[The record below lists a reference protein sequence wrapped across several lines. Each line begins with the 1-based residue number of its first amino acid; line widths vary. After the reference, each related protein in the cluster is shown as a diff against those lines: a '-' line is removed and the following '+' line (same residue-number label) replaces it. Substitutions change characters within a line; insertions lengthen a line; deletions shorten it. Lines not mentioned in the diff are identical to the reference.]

1 MQLKDKKAALVKIV
15 RKKLTVSSEKTM
27 GHAHSVQSVFKDS
40 GVFTV
45 FHLFCIFKACQFLIN
60 PIFIFISL
68 IVDTSNAIVLVSN
81 LVRLFSNHFSMQYLL

>member
-15 RKKLTVSSEKTM
+15 RKKLTEVVFMVSSEKTM
-27 GHAHSVQSVFKDS
+27 GHAHSVPVQSLFKDS

-45 FHLFCIFKACQFLIN
+45 FHLFCKFKACQFLIN

-68 IVDTSNAIVLVSN
+68 IVNTS
-81 LVRLFSNHFSMQYLL
+81 